1 MSLAERYDTFYAS
14 SQTRETLH
22 DVALKGWP
30 RNRVE
35 AIVAFAGS
43 GGTVLDVGCGNGHL
57 LFQLRT
63 RFERLVGL
71 EYSGSRLQQ
80 ARLNLTG
87 LPFTGV
93 QGSAEAMTDIAA
105 GSIDCIVS
113 ADTIE
118 HIPDVYLAAGELHRV
133 LRPGGRLVINTP
145 NIAFLKKR
153 VLLLC
158 GRFPSTSQPNEGFGS
173 DVLYD
178 GGHLHYFTFRALR
191 LLLER
196 AGFVV
201 EQSIGYGRLGRLH
214 HLHPPLLSGGVQL
227 IARKPA

>member
-1 MSLAERYDTFYAS
+1 MSLAERYDAFYAS

-22 DVALKGWP
+22 DVPQHAWP

-57 LFQLRT
+57 LYQLRS
-63 RFERLVGL
+63 RYEQLVGL

-80 ARLNLTG
+80 ARLNLAG
-87 LPFTGV
+87 LAFRGV
-93 QGSAEAMTDIAA
+93 QGSAEAMTEIA
-105 GSIDCIVS
+105 SDSVDCIVS

-118 HIPDVYLAAGELHRV
+118 HIPDVYLAAAELQRV

-145 NIAFLKKR
+145 NIAFIKKR

-196 AGFVV
+196 AGLVV
-201 EQSIGYGRLGRLH
+201 ERSIGYGRLGRLH
-214 HLHPPLLSGGVQL
+214 HLYPPLLSGGVQL
-227 IARKPA
+227 VARKPA